1 MERIMVR
8 SRNEVRGLW
17 GAALALLLL
26 MPQAASAQGF
36 ELQQFNPMPNPSGNL
51 FSTSSADV
59 GEHLDWSA
67 VAIFNY
73 SNDPLVLRN
82 RDGERIDSVVSD
94 HATTHLLV
102 SLALLDRFEL
112 GLDLPFVVWQR
123 GSGVPGGEQAPG
135 EGGFGVGDI
144 RVVPKV
150 QIFST
155 RESAEDNG
163 VALAALADV
172 YIPTGNEERLQ
183 GGDFRVGPRLA
194 FDAIVGGPRI
204 AANVGYLYRPG
215 TSYENLTIDDTLG
228 WNLGVEVPIVE
239 GLRATAEAYGK
250 ITPLADAI
258 VAEDSPTEI
267 VGGAKYQIGNLLMLA
282 GGGVGLVS
290 GYGTPDW
297 RAFAGVGWAP
307 ALSSPAPEPEP
318 TPEPEPQPEPEP
330 EPEPECRAASV
341 EADCADVPAPS
352 CEDGQITTYVAACEE
367 GACAYRSSTS
377 TCGEGTVC
385 GSDEAGQA
393 ACVAQAECEV
403 DGDCATIP
411 APTCEDNML
420 TTYAGVCVEGSC
432 DYVAS
437 ETACEEGFECGLSR
451 GTPACVQETE
461 LVTIDEE
468 TQRIEISEIVYFAT
482 GSAQIEERSYELLNQ
497 VAQVLENNPQVEM
510 VRIEGHTDNVGRAS
524 SNLRLSQDRATSVRE
539 YLIGRGIDAERLR
552 AEGIGQER
560 PIADNSTDTGRARNR
575 RVEFHIEQRD

>member
-1 MERIMVR
+1 MNG
-8 SRNEVRGLW
+8 SRKSVVTMA
-17 GAALALLLL
+17 AALGATALLAPLN
-26 MPQAASAQGF
+26 ASAQGF

-59 GEHLDWSA
+59 GQHLDWSA

-82 RDGERIDSVVSD
+82 SDGDRLDSVVSD

-123 GSGVPGGEQAPG
+123 GSGIPGGEQAPG

-172 YIPTGNEERLQ
+172 FIPTGNEESLQ

-228 WNLGVEVPIVE
+228 WNLGVEVPIIE

-258 VAEDSPTEI
+258 VAEDSPTEL
-267 VGGAKYQIGNLLMLA
+267 VGGAKYQIGNVLMLA
-282 GGGVGLVS
+282 GAGVGLIS

-341 EADCADVPAPS
+341 ELDCPDVPAAS
-352 CEDGQITTYVAACEE
+352 CEEGQLTSYVAACEE
-367 GACAYRSSTS
+367 GACAYREATT

-385 GSDEAGQA
+385 GTDAEGQA
-393 ACVAQAECEV
+393 ACVAKAECEV
-403 DGDCATIP
+403 DGDCTNAP
-411 APTCEDNML
+411 SPTCEDNTL
-420 TTYAGVCVEGSC
+420 TTYAGMCAEGSC
-432 DYVAS
+432 EYAPG
-437 ETACEEGFECGLSR
+437 TTTCEEGFECGLTR
-451 GTPACVQETE
+451 GVPACVQKTE
-461 LVTIDEE
+461 LVKIDEE
-468 TQRIEISEIVYFAT
+468 TKRIEISEIVYFAT
-482 GSAQIEERSYELLNQ
+482 GSDEIAERSFELLNQ
-497 VAQVLENNPQVEM
+497 VAQVLENNPQVKA
-510 VRIEGHTDNVGRAS
+510 VRIEGHTDNVGRANN
-524 SNLRLSQDRATSVRE
+524 NLRLSQQRAASVRE

-552 AEGIGQER
+552 AEGFGQER

-575 RVEFHIEQRD
+575 RVEFHIADDE